1 MMRGMDFPLLLADQL
16 GPHLK
21 SLRKLRG
28 LSQAQLGQRL
38 GVGQARVAAIEANP
52 GAVSLDQLLRIL
64 HVLRAEVV
72 LRLPSSESADAPEI
86 PSGTPALTSSRRGQW

>member
-1 MMRGMDFPLLLADQL
+1 MDFPLLLADQL

-28 LSQAQLGQRL
+28 LSQTQLGQRL
-38 GVGQARVAAIEANP
+38 GVGQARVAAIEAHP

-64 HVLRAEVV
+64 QVLQTEVV
-72 LRLPSSESADAPEI
+72 LRVPPPDGVDPPHGNTAP
-86 PSGTPALTSSRRGQW
+86 PPTATSPGHRGMW